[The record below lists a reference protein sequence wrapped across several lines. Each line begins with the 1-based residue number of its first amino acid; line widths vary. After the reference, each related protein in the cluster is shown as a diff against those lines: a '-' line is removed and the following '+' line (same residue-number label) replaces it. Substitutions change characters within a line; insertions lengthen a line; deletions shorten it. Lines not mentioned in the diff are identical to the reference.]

1 MRQNNS
7 QAWFAQKSQDRATT
21 SAQWV
26 KLGHVRVKPA
36 RLANHCFIRSCYVM
50 MGNALAYEKTVPAE
64 LNICR
69 CGAITVHIPLREC
82 SQ

>member
-21 SAQWV
+21 GAQWV

-36 RLANHCFIRSCYVM
+36 RLANHCFIGSSYVM
-50 MGNALAYEKTVPAE
+50 MGN
-64 LNICR
+64 LNQAQLTGFLNHNCIN
-69 CGAITVHIPLREC
+69 LREDC
-82 SQ
+82 SCRSAHM